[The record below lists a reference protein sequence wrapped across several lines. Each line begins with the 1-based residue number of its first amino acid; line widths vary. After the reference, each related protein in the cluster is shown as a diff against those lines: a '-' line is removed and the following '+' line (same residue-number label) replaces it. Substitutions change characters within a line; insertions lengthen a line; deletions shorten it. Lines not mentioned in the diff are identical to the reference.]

1 MEVFRA
7 VMLTGSING
16 AAKLLF
22 TSQPAVSRIISHT
35 EQTLRLSLFSRVKGK
50 LVPTPEAEALFRE
63 VDEFFQQALRVEDFA
78 RGLAQGPSGTLN
90 IASSPC
96 LSRSF
101 IPKAIAEF
109 VQRYP
114 NIRVNYHTTLLNS
127 MAQEVLSNKVDI
139 AVSVLPLEHPNLTVQ
154 PFTEGRMVCLVPLG
168 HELTQQASVSIA
180 DLARYPLIAH
190 HPAIPFG
197 QLVSA
202 AFRKANLTLSSR
214 IDIHQTDVACS
225 LVRSGAGIAMVDQF
239 TVEGID
245 WNDLQVLPLEDEIR
259 LTPSIV
265 RSVFDTRK
273 THADKFAEIL
283 RAMHSYSPQRP
294 HQRQDSP
301 TVQALRTA
309 PYEKCA
315 NSESTQAEVSKRSPR
330 AVNKK

>member
-22 TSQPAVSRIISHT
+22 TSQPAVSRIVSHT
-35 EQTLRLSLFSRVKGK
+35 EQTLGLSLFSRIKGK
-50 LVPTPEAEALFRE
+50 LVPTSEAEALFRE
-63 VDEFFQQALRVEDFA
+63 VDAFYQQALRVDDFA

-90 IASSPC
+90 ISSSPC
-96 LSRSF
+96 LSRSLMPRAITKF
-101 IPKAIAEF
+101 I
-109 VQRYP
+109 QRYP
-114 NIRVNYHTTLLNS
+114 NIRVNYHATLLNS
-127 MAQEVLSNKVDI
+127 MAQEVLSNKVDM

-154 PFTEGRMVCLVPLG
+154 RFTEGRMVCLVPLG
-168 HELTQQASVSIA
+168 HELAQQTTVSIA

-190 HPAIPFG
+190 HPSIPFG

-225 LVRSGAGIAMVDQF
+225 LVRSGAGIAMVDEF

-245 WNDLQVLPLEDEIR
+245 WHDLQVLPLVDEIL

-265 RSVFDTRK
+265 RSVFDTGK
-273 THADKFAEIL
+273 THADKFADIL
-283 RAMHSYSPQRP
+283 TGMPSKPRSHY
-294 HQRQDSP
+294 QDSQP
-301 TVQALRTA
+301 SLAA
-309 PYEKCA
+309 
-315 NSESTQAEVSKRSPR
+315 SS
-330 AVNKK
+330 

>member
-7 VMLTGSING
+7 VMLTGSVNG

-22 TSQPAVSRIISHT
+22 TSQPAVSRIVSHT
-35 EQTLRLSLFSRVKGK
+35 ERTLDISLFSRIKGK

-63 VDEFFQQALRVEDFA
+63 VDEFFQQALRVDDFA

-90 IASSPC
+90 ISSSPC
-96 LSRSF
+96 LSRSL
-101 IPKAIAEF
+101 IPEAIMKF

-114 NIRVNYHTTLLNS
+114 NIRVNYRTTLLNS

-139 AVSVLPLEHPNLTVQ
+139 AVSVLPLEHPNLTVE

-168 HELTQQASVSIA
+168 HELTQQTAVFIT

-202 AFRKANLTLSSR
+202 AFRKANLTLTSR

-225 LVRSGAGIAMVDQF
+225 LVRSGAGIALVDQF

-245 WNDLQVLPLEDEIR
+245 WHDLQVLPLVDEIR

-265 RSVFDTRK
+265 RSIFDTRK
-273 THADKFAEIL
+273 THADKFSEIL
-283 RAMHSYSPQRP
+283 KGMSSNQPSRGRSQHPKPSASPQP
-294 HQRQDSP
+294 
-301 TVQALRTA
+301 V
-309 PYEKCA
+309 
-315 NSESTQAEVSKRSPR
+315 V
-330 AVNKK
+330 

>member
-1 MEVFRA
+1 MKFSLRQMEVFRA

-22 TSQPAVSRIISHT
+22 TSQPAVSRIVSHT
-35 EQTLRLSLFSRVKGK
+35 EQTLGLSLFSRIKGK
-50 LVPTPEAEALFRE
+50 LVPTSEAEVLFRE
-63 VDEFFQQALRVEDFA
+63 VDQFYQQALRVDDFA

-90 IASSPC
+90 ISSSPC
-96 LSRSF
+96 LSRSVIPQAITKF
-101 IPKAIAEF
+101 I
-109 VQRYP
+109 QRYP

-154 PFTEGRMVCLVPLG
+154 RFTEGRMVCLLPLG
-168 HELTQQASVSIA
+168 HELAQQASVSIA

-190 HPAIPFG
+190 HPSIPFG

-225 LVRSGAGIAMVDQF
+225 LVRSGAGIAMVDEF
-239 TVEGID
+239 TVEGIA
-245 WNDLQVLPLEDEIR
+245 WHDLQVLPLVDEIL

-265 RSVFDTRK
+265 RSVFDTGK
-273 THADKFAEIL
+273 THADKFADIL
-283 RAMHSYSPQRP
+283 KGMP
-294 HQRQDSP
+294 
-301 TVQALRTA
+301 
-309 PYEKCA
+309 
-315 NSESTQAEVSKRSPR
+315 SKPR
-330 AVNKK
+330 NQYQ

>member
-22 TSQPAVSRIISHT
+22 TSQPAISRIVSHT
-35 EQTLRLSLFSRVKGK
+35 EQTLRLALFSRVKGK

-63 VDEFFQQALRVEDFA
+63 VDEFFQQALKVEDFA

-96 LSRSF
+96 LSRSL
-101 IPKAIAEF
+101 IPQAITKF

-114 NIRVNYHTTLLNS
+114 NIRINYHTTLLND
-127 MAQEVLSNKVDI
+127 MAQEVLSNKVDLAI
-139 AVSVLPLEHPNLTVQ
+139 SVLPLEHPNLNVQ
-154 PFTEGRMVCLVPLG
+154 PFMEGRMVCLVPLG
-168 HELTQQASVSIA
+168 HELTQQASVSIL

-202 AFRKANLTLSSR
+202 AFRKANLSLSSR

-225 LVRSGAGIAMVDQF
+225 LVRSGAGIAMVDEF

-245 WNDLQVLPLEDEIR
+245 WNDLQVLPMSDEIR

-283 RAMHSYSPQRP
+283 RAL
-294 HQRQDSP
+294 P
-301 TVQALRTA
+301 TG
-309 PYEKCA
+309 A
-315 NSESTQAEVSKRSPR
+315 NAASK
-330 AVNKK
+330 ANAAA